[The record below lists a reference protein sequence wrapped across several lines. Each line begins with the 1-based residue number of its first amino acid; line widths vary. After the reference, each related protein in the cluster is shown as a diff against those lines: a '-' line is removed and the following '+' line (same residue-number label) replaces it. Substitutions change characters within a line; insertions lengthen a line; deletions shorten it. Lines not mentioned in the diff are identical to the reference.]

1 MVSVS
6 TEKWVGK
13 ASRSGHAIYY
23 REGECLSTDT
33 KPTAADGWANGS
45 KLIEMD
51 TSKVFM
57 FDEANSQWR
66 EF

>member
-1 MVSVS
+1 MVSVN

-13 ASRSGHAIYY
+13 SSKSGRAKYY

-33 KPTAADGWANGS
+33 KPTEGWANGS

>member
-1 MVSVS
+1 MISVNY
-6 TEKWVGK
+6 EKWVSKTSPGG
-13 ASRSGHAIYY
+13 RSKYY

-33 KPTAADGWANGS
+33 KPTNGWANGS

-51 TSKVFM
+51 TGKLFM
-57 FDEANSQWR
+57 FDEANIQWR

>member
-1 MVSVS
+1 MVSIN
-6 TEKWVGK
+6 TEKWMGK
-13 ASRSGHAIYY
+13 SSRSGNAKYY

-33 KPTAADGWANGS
+33 KPTEGWANGS

-57 FDEANSQWR
+57 FDEANSLWR

>member
-1 MVSVS
+1 MVSINTERWMGRVGS
-6 TEKWVGK
+6 TGGAK
-13 ASRSGHAIYY
+13 YY

-33 KPTAADGWANGS
+33 KPTNGWANGS

>member
-1 MVSVS
+1 MVSVN

-13 ASRSGHAIYY
+13 ASRSGHAKYY

-33 KPTAADGWANGS
+33 KPTDGWANGS
-45 KLIEMD
+45 KLLEMD
-51 TSKVFM
+51 TGKVFM

>member
-1 MVSVS
+1 MVSVN

-13 ASRSGHAIYY
+13 SSRSGRAKYY
-23 REGECLSTDT
+23 REGECLSTDA
-33 KPTAADGWANGS
+33 KPTEGWANGS

-51 TSKVFM
+51 TSKVCM